1 MNLTEFFELNKSG
14 TRAFDANGS
23 ELHINQYTDT
33 DKYTV
38 VLFMAVCDDLVFVW
52 VK

>member
-14 TRAFDANGS
+14 TRVLDRDGN

-38 VLFMAVCDDLVFVW
+38 VFFMAMCDDLVFVW